1 MKPAGVAI
9 LTALLFV
16 GMCSTMQ
23 MNQLK
28 HQDTGYVPQ
37 GDRPSQSEEFLNPN
51 EK

>member
-1 MKPAGVAI
+1 MKPAGIAM
-9 LTALLFV
+9 LTALLLV

-23 MNQLK
+23 MNQLN

-37 GDRPSQSEEFLNPN
+37 GDRPPQSEEFLNPY